1 MIKINL
7 LKNKMNK
14 KTLLTLALLGLVAV
28 PFFASAQP
36 AVTIGSISQLI
47 TKLESAIWTIFG
59 GLAVVM
65 FVVAGIMFL
74 TAQGDPEKVK
84 GARNAFIWGV
94 AGIVVAIM
102 AYSIIA
108 IVSSM
113 I

>member
-1 MIKINL
+1 
-7 LKNKMNK
+7 MNK
-14 KTLLTLALLGLVAV
+14 KITLSSILASALAV

-36 AVTIGSISQLI
+36 SVTIGSISQLI
-47 TKLESAIWTIFG
+47 SKLETALWTVFG
-59 GLAVVM
+59 GIAVVM
-65 FVVAGIMFL
+65 FVVAGILFL

-84 GARNAFIWGV
+84 TARNAAIWGV
-94 AGIVVAIM
+94 AGIVVGIM

>member
-1 MIKINL
+1 
-7 LKNKMNK
+7 MNK
-14 KTLLTLALLGLVAV
+14 KITLSLILASVLAV

-36 AVTIGSISQLI
+36 PVTIGSISQVI
-47 TKLESAIWTIFG
+47 SKLEVALWTVFG

-65 FVVAGIMFL
+65 FVIAGILFL

-84 GARNAFIWGV
+84 NARNAFIWGV
-94 AGIVVAIM
+94 VGIVVGIM

-113 I
+113 L